1 LVLSRRPAEPQI
13 SSIEVHVKF
22 ITELRERRL
31 VQIALSYAGASWIA
45 LEVVNQ
51 MVERSIVPEL
61 VYKVVL
67 IWAVLGFGAALL
79 IGWHHGEKGKQKAP
93 VSEWVL
99 LSVLALLAVGFSG
112 STVSS
117 HFTDAQLAASAE
129 NTLDM
134 RRVAVLYF
142 EDATGGDQQYLADAL
157 TEDLIAELSQVPILS
172 VVSSNGTRQFRD
184 SPLTP
189 DSIGKL
195 LLAGTVVE
203 GRLDLRRENARIA
216 IALVDAQS
224 GATIQR
230 TTLERPLD
238 DPLALRASVVEET
251 SRLLRTWIGSEVRLR
266 QSALATSSPRA
277 WLLAQRA
284 EKLRKDGEDLLRQQN
299 DAQALEAFQQAD
311 AMLMEA
317 ERLDAVWADPPALRA
332 VIAYRLA
339 RLESGDPAAALSR
352 VAAGLPHAEE
362 ALRRDRTHA
371 RALEM
376 RGSLSYLKWLLRVE
390 QDPRAQDALVSSARS
405 DLELATRYDRL
416 LASAHATL
424 SHLYGRTESL
434 PEMMVAAN
442 RALEADAYLENLDV
456 IIWRMYNVAEGL
468 QQFTE
473 ARRWCERG
481 VDQFPDNYRFVN
493 CSLRLMYLP
502 GSTPDIAAAWDLLDR
517 LKQLVP
523 QADLEFEGVRGE
535 VIMAAILGRAGLPD
549 SARSVLQRASAR
561 ITEQLDP
568 HEELLAQRAYA
579 TLLTGDHDGAV
590 ALLARAAAANP
601 GTFGSG
607 QSSWFWR
614 DLESHPRYRRLVGLD

>member
-1 LVLSRRPAEPQI
+1 
-13 SSIEVHVKF
+13 VKF

-31 VQIALSYAGASWIA
+31 VQIALSYAGASWIL

-67 IWAVLGFGAALL
+67 AWVVFGFGAALL
-79 IGWHHGEKGKQKAP
+79 IGWHHGEKGKQQAP
-93 VSEWVL
+93 LSEWLVL
-99 LSVLALLAVGFSG
+99 GVLALLAVGFSG

-117 HFTDAQLAASAE
+117 HFTAVQLAASAE

-142 EDATGGDQQYLADAL
+142 EDATGGDQQFLADAL
-157 TEDLIAELSQVPILS
+157 TEDLIAELSQVPVLS
-172 VVSSNGTRQFRD
+172 VISANGSRQFRD
-184 SPLTP
+184 SGLAP

-195 LLAGTVVE
+195 LKAGTVVE
-203 GRLDLRRENARIA
+203 GRLDLRRENARIT
-216 IALVDAQS
+216 ITLVDAQS

-238 DPLALRASVVEET
+238 DPLALRESVVEET
-251 SRLLRTWIGSEVRLR
+251 SRVLRMWIGNEVRVR
-266 QSALATSSPRA
+266 QSALATTSPRA
-277 WLLAQRA
+277 WLLTQRA
-284 EKLRKDGEDLLRQQN
+284 EKLRKDGEDLLRKQN

-317 ERLDAVWADPPALRA
+317 ERLDGVWAHPPALRA

-339 RLESGDPAAALSR
+339 RLESGDPAAAVR
-352 VAAGLPHAEE
+352 RIETGLPHAEE

-376 RGSLSYLKWLLRVE
+376 RGSLNYLKWLLRVE
-390 QDPRAQDALVSSARS
+390 QDPRAQDALVSSARN
-405 DLELATRYDRL
+405 DLEMATRYDRL

-442 RALEADAYLENLDV
+442 RAMEVDAYLENIDV

-468 QQFTE
+468 QQFAE

-481 VDQFPDNYRFVN
+481 ADQFPDNYRFVN
-493 CSLRLMYLP
+493 CSMRLMYLP
-502 GSTPDIAAAWDLLDR
+502 GSTPDIPVAWQLLDR
-517 LKQLVP
+517 LGQLVP
-523 QADLEFEGVRGE
+523 QADLEFEVVRGE

-549 SARSVLQRASAR
+549 SARSVLQRASER
-561 ITEQLDP
+561 ITAQLDP
-568 HEELLAQRAYA
+568 HEELLEQRAYA

-601 GTFGSG
+601 GTFGRG
-607 QSSWFWR
+607 ESSWLWR
-614 DLESHPRYRRLVGLD
+614 DLESHPRYRRLIGLD